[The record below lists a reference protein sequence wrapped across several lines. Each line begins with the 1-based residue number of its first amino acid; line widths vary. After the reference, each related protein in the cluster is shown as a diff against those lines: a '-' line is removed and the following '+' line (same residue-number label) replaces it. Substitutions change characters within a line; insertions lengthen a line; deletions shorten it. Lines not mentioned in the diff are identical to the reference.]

1 MMMLWVTLLYSSLAF
16 IFAGVG
22 VILILLGI
30 NVLSLSAALP
40 YLDTTGGIIIQI
52 LIGTVLL
59 GTALHF
65 SSLVYRGNLQR
76 IRFSY
81 QEEEGR
87 IEISSCAIKE
97 LIREM
102 LFSKIGIA
110 GLNAIS
116 LSPQGDGM
124 AVSIDASISSHE
136 KVTEIGHKIQT
147 LLTEQLT
154 EQIGIKV
161 EEVSV
166 FIRTIQTDPKL
177 LAAEK
182 SENE

>member
-1 MMMLWVTLLYSSLAF
+1 MMMLWVTLLYSSLALVL
-16 IFAGVG
+16 AGVG
-22 VILILLGI
+22 VILILFGI
-30 NVLSLSAALP
+30 DVLSLSAALP
-40 YLDTTGGIIIQI
+40 FLNTTGGIITQI
-52 LIGTVLL
+52 LIGAVFFV
-59 GTALHF
+59 TALYF

-76 IRFSY
+76 ARFSY

-97 LIREM
+97 LAREM

-116 LSPQGDGM
+116 LSRQGDGM
-124 AVSIDASISSHE
+124 AISIDASISSQE
-136 KVTEIGHKIQT
+136 KVTEIGHRIQA

-154 EQIGIKV
+154 EQTGIKV

-166 FIRTIQTDPKL
+166 FIRTIRTDPKL

-182 SENE
+182 SESE